1 MQITD
6 AIGLLGGLALFLYGM
21 TMMSNGLEAAAGNKM
36 KTILEKLTS
45 NRFLGVVVGAL
56 VTAIIQSSSATT
68 VMVVGFVNS
77 GLMTLNQAVWL
88 IMGANIG
95 TTITGQL
102 VALDVGAI
110 APLFCFIGVAM
121 ISFLKNPKIHNWA
134 MIPAGLGMLFIG
146 MDMMSGSM
154 APLRDS
160 ELFVNIVSTFSNP
173 IVGIVVG
180 AVFTALIQSSSASVG
195 ILQALAI
202 SGAVQMDTA
211 IYVLFGQNIGTCITA
226 LLASIGTSRAAKR
239 TTCIHLMFNTIGTI
253 LFTAIAIMF
262 PMVELVESLSPG
274 DVAKQIANT
283 HTIFNI
289 CTTLLLLP
297 LGTYMAKLT
306 YRFLPEVA
314 EEIPT
319 EMHLEF
325 LDDAAVM
332 SGNGLASAGSSILHI
347 QLLKQETLRMLSMAK
362 EAVVMGYDNVMSNDA
377 SRLEAAEKLEEY
389 LDYLNKEIS
398 HFISHNIPYENND
411 NVSTAM
417 SRYYAIVGNI
427 ERIGD
432 HANNISNYVAAM
444 QDKGLAFSADAI
456 SQLGAM
462 KAVSVEAI
470 ERLED
475 ASQPGTLVPDV
486 STLEEAMDE
495 MTVLFRD
502 QHVERMKNGTCNED
516 ACILFSELLTDFERI
531 GDHALNI
538 AEQMTKLN
546 TVKL

>member
-1 MQITD
+1 MQISD
-6 AIGLLGGLALFLYGM
+6 LISMLGGLALFLYGM
-21 TMMSNGLEAAAGNKM
+21 TMMSDGLEAAAGDKM
-36 KTILEKLTS
+36 KSILEKLTS

-56 VTAIIQSSSATT
+56 VTAVVQSSSATT

-110 APLFCFIGVAM
+110 APLLCFIGVAM
-121 ISFLKNPKIHNWA
+121 IAFLKSPKIHNWA

-146 MDMMSGSM
+146 MDMMSAAMS
-154 APLRDS
+154 PLRDS
-160 ELFVNIVSTFSNP
+160 QMFVDIVSTFSNP
-173 IVGIVVG
+173 LVGILVG

-195 ILQALAI
+195 ILQALAMGGVI
-202 SGAVQMDTA
+202 QMNTAV
-211 IYVLFGQNIGTCITA
+211 YVLFGQNIGTCVTSV
-226 LLASIGTSRAAKR
+226 LASIGTSRAAKR
-239 TTCIHLMFNTIGTI
+239 TTYIHLMFNLIGTAI
-253 LFTAIAIMF
+253 FTIVAMSF
-262 PMVELVESLSPG
+262 PLVELVESFSPG
-274 DVAKQIANT
+274 DVTKQIANM

-289 CTTLLLLP
+289 VTTLLLLP
-297 LGTYMAKLT
+297 LGNYMAKAT
-306 YRFLPEVA
+306 YKILPEIP

-325 LDDAAVM
+325 LNEENTGMAEK
-332 SGNGLASAGSSILHI
+332 GSLGASILHLD
-347 QLLKQETLRMLSMAK
+347 LLKAEVFRMLGMAR
-362 EAVVMGYDNVMSNDA
+362 ESVVMGYDAVMNNDG
-377 SRLEAAEKLEEY
+377 SLLQKAEEIEEY

-398 HFISHNIPYENND
+398 HYISHSIGFETNEKI
-411 NVSTAM
+411 STAM

-432 HANNISNYVAAM
+432 HANNINNYVGM
-444 QDKGLAFSADAI
+444 MKDKNIVFSAEAQ

-475 ASQPGTLVPDV
+475 ASQPGSLVPDV
-486 STLEEAMDE
+486 SALEEAMDD

-502 QHVERMKNGTCNED
+502 QHVARMKAGTCGED
-516 ACILFSELLTDFERI
+516 ATILFSELLTDFERI

-538 AEQMTKLN
+538 AQQLTKLQRES
-546 TVKL
+546 L

>member
-1 MQITD
+1 M
-6 AIGLLGGLALFLYGM
+6 
-21 TMMSNGLEAAAGNKM
+21 
-36 KTILEKLTS
+36 
-45 NRFLGVVVGAL
+45 
-56 VTAIIQSSSATT
+56 
-68 VMVVGFVNS
+68 
-77 GLMTLNQAVWL
+77 
-88 IMGANIG
+88 
-95 TTITGQL
+95 
-102 VALDVGAI
+102 
-110 APLFCFIGVAM
+110 
-121 ISFLKNPKIHNWA
+121 
-134 MIPAGLGMLFIG
+134 LGM
-146 MDMMSGSM
+146 
-154 APLRDS
+154 AR
-160 ELFVNIVSTFSNP
+160 
-173 IVGIVVG
+173 
-180 AVFTALIQSSSASVG
+180 
-195 ILQALAI
+195 
-202 SGAVQMDTA
+202 
-211 IYVLFGQNIGTCITA
+211 
-226 LLASIGTSRAAKR
+226 
-239 TTCIHLMFNTIGTI
+239 
-253 LFTAIAIMF
+253 
-262 PMVELVESLSPG
+262 ES
-274 DVAKQIANT
+274 
-283 HTIFNI
+283 
-289 CTTLLLLP
+289 
-297 LGTYMAKLT
+297 
-306 YRFLPEVA
+306 
-314 EEIPT
+314 
-319 EMHLEF
+319 
-325 LDDAAVM
+325 
-332 SGNGLASAGSSILHI
+332 
-347 QLLKQETLRMLSMAK
+347 
-362 EAVVMGYDNVMSNDA
+362 VVMGYDAVMNADETV
-377 SRLEAAEKLEEY
+377 LTKAEELEEY

-444 QDKGLAFSADAI
+444 KEKGLAFSAEAI

>member
-1 MQITD
+1 MQISD

-21 TMMSNGLEAAAGNKM
+21 NMMSDGLEAAAGNKM
-36 KTILEKLTS
+36 KMILEKLTS
-45 NRFLGVVVGAL
+45 NRFLAVIVGAV
-56 VTAIIQSSSATT
+56 VTAVVQSSSATT

-110 APLFCFIGVAM
+110 APLLCFIGVAM

-146 MDMMSGSM
+146 MDMMSASM
-154 APLRDS
+154 SPLRDS
-160 ELFVNIVSTFSNP
+160 QLFVDIVSTFSNP
-173 IVGIVVG
+173 LVGILVG

-195 ILQALAI
+195 ILQALAMGGVI
-202 SGAVQMDTA
+202 QMNTAV
-211 IYVLFGQNIGTCITA
+211 YVLFGQNIGTCVTSV
-226 LLASIGTSRAAKR
+226 LASIGASRAAKR
-239 TTCIHLMFNTIGTI
+239 TTYIHMMFNVIGTAI
-253 LFTAIAIMF
+253 FTIVAMSF
-262 PMVELVESLSPG
+262 PLVEFIESLSPG
-274 DVAKQIANT
+274 DVTKQIANM
-283 HTIFNI
+283 HTVFNI
-289 CTTLLLLP
+289 VTTLLLLP
-297 LGTYMAKLT
+297 LGNYMAKLT
-306 YRFLPEVA
+306 YQILPEIP

-319 EMHLEF
+319 DMHLEY
-325 LDDAAVM
+325 LNEENTGMAEK
-332 SGNGLASAGSSILHI
+332 GSLGASILHI
-347 QLLKQETLRMLSMAK
+347 DLLKAEVFRMLGMAR
-362 EAVVMGYDNVMSNDA
+362 ESVVMGYDAVMNND
-377 SRLEAAEKLEEY
+377 SSLQQKAEEIEEY

-398 HFISHNIPYENND
+398 HYISHSISYESNEQ
-411 NVSTAM
+411 VATAM

-432 HANNISNYVAAM
+432 HANNIINYVGM
-444 QDKGLAFSADAI
+444 MKDKNIVFSDEAQ

-475 ASQPGTLVPDV
+475 ASQPGSLVPDV
-486 STLEEAMDE
+486 SALEEAIDD

-502 QHVERMKNGTCNED
+502 QHVARMKAGTCGED
-516 ACILFSELLTDFERI
+516 ATILFSELLTDFERI

-538 AEQMTKLN
+538 AQQLTKLQRES
-546 TVKL
+546 L